1 MSQLSL
7 PEIQSKL
14 DLLLDSGKTIIALK
28 AADPNDYPSI
38 IDEFYQTHNIASDD
52 EIINR
57 MDEVAGMISKAFE
70 CSSAAK
76 SILDMGPVLDSYL
89 KNQETKKIQKKKPNQ
104 PSVSAAIEP
113 TESTE
118 PTEPIVKAKVTTA
131 KKAKSTQPPTSMK
144 SLKLKPSAAKILK
157 LFVDGRKMDLIKDVS
172 GFTESD
178 VYQNFTSDY
187 WKKIEDEWSPEAIKL
202 VTTINLTNCSLPK
215 NVLFGVNTMLDDQNV
230 AISAGKFDT
239 LGYDPTY
246 EDTVLYQAIQ
256 DALNKTP
263 KPKRGSGKSTS
274 SRRKTAEQETPVVVQ
289 RDAPKVIEAP
299 NAPVIP
305 APSQRR
311 RTDVEITPETQ
322 DDNVD
327 DYATLNPEVIK
338 IEEFDS
344 MDDQIDEPV
353 GCSVEQPNNDLI
365 DPVEEPNEPI
375 EQIEEPIEEP
385 VKEAIEPND
394 DQNVPV
400 ESTATVRAPRSS
412 RAIRTTTTSI
422 GISSTR
428 RRTSGIAQSS
438 TRVTRSNH

>member
-14 DLLLDSGKTIIALK
+14 NLLLDSGKTIIALK
-28 AADPNDYPSI
+28 AADSKDYPSI

-89 KNQETKKIQKKKPNQ
+89 KNQETKKIQKKKSNQ
-104 PSVSAAIEP
+104 PSVSATIEP

-118 PTEPIVKAKVTTA
+118 PTEPVVKAKVTTA
-131 KKAKSTQPPTSMK
+131 KKAKSTPPPTSMK
-144 SLKLKPSAAKILK
+144 SLKLKPTAIKILK

-256 DALNKTP
+256 DALNKTS

-274 SRRKTAEQETPVVVQ
+274 SKRKTAEQETPVVVQ

-322 DDNVD
+322 DDNVVD
-327 DYATLNPEVIK
+327 DYVTLNPEVIK

-344 MDDQIDEPV
+344 MDEIDEPI
-353 GCSVEQPNNDLI
+353 GCSVEQPI
-365 DPVEEPNEPI
+365 EDPIEEPIEPI

-385 VKEAIEPND
+385 VKEAIEPIE
-394 DQNVPV
+394 PV
-400 ESTATVRAPRSS
+400 DSTGSTATVRAPRSS

-428 RRTSGIAQSS
+428 RRTPGIAQSS

>member
-1 MSQLSL
+1 
-7 PEIQSKL
+7 
-14 DLLLDSGKTIIALK
+14 
-28 AADPNDYPSI
+28 
-38 IDEFYQTHNIASDD
+38 
-52 EIINR
+52 
-57 MDEVAGMISKAFE
+57 
-70 CSSAAK
+70 
-76 SILDMGPVLDSYL
+76 
-89 KNQETKKIQKKKPNQ
+89 
-104 PSVSAAIEP
+104 
-113 TESTE
+113 
-118 PTEPIVKAKVTTA
+118 
-131 KKAKSTQPPTSMK
+131 MK
-144 SLKLKPSAAKILK
+144 SLNLKPSAAKILK

-187 WKKIEDEWSPEAIKL
+187 WKKIEEEWSPEAIKL

-230 AISAGKFDT
+230 AISAGRFAT
-239 LGYDPTY
+239 LGYEPTY

-256 DALNKTP
+256 DALNKTS

-274 SRRKTAEQETPVVVQ
+274 SKRKTAEQETPVVVQ

-311 RTDVEITPETQ
+311 RTDVEITPETTN
-322 DDNVD
+322 DNVVD
-327 DYATLNPEVIK
+327 DYETLNPEVIK

-344 MDDQIDEPV
+344 MDEIDEPV
-353 GCSVEQPNNDLI
+353 GCSVEQP
-365 DPVEEPNEPI
+365 VEEPIEEPI

-385 VKEAIEPND
+385 VKEVIEPTD

-400 ESTATVRAPRSS
+400 ESTVTVRAPRSS

-428 RRTSGIAQSS
+428 RRTPGIAQSS